1 MVSAFGQTFER
12 LRTQR
17 ADVFLANHDSLFDL
31 HAKRARQLAGD
42 ANAFVDPDELQTLNT
57 SMARAFEAELARQ
70 QSAAN

>member
-1 MVSAFGQTFER
+1 MVSAFRQTFER
-12 LRTQR
+12 LRTQH
-17 ADVFLANHDSLFDL
+17 ADILLANHDGLFDL

-57 SMARAFEAELARQ
+57 SMAQAFEAELTQQ